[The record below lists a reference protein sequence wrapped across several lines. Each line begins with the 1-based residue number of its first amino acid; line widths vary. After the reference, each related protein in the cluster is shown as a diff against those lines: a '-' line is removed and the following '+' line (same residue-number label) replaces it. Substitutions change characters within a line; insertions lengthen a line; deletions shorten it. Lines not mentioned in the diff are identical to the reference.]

1 MQKVLLDNGVEMPL
15 LGFGVFQVTDADECE
30 RGVYEAIRTGYRL
43 IDTAASYGNEVE
55 VGKAIKGSGVA
66 REELFVTT
74 KLWLQD
80 AGYESTKKAFDKS
93 LKRLQMDYLD
103 LYLIHQPYG
112 DIYGS
117 WRAMEDLYQDGRM
130 KAIGVSNFQPDR
142 IMDLII
148 HNKTV
153 PAVNQIETHPFCQQI
168 ETQKFLRENNVQ
180 IESWGPFA
188 EGKNNIFQNE
198 LLISIAGKYKKSVAQ
213 VILRWLTQRMVVVIP
228 KSVRKERIT
237 ENFNIFDFEL
247 SSDDIDAIVSL
258 DTKKSL
264 FFDHRDPEIVK
275 WLGTRKLDI

>member
-1 MQKVLLDNGVEMPL
+1 MQKVLLNNGVEMPM

-30 RGVYEAIRTGYRL
+30 RGVYEAIHAGYRL

-55 VGKAIKGSGVA
+55 VGKAIKESGVA

-80 AGYESTKKAFDKS
+80 AGYENTKKAFDKS
-93 LKRLQMDYLD
+93 LKRLQLDYLD

-117 WRAMEDLYQDGRM
+117 WRAMEDLYREGRIR
-130 KAIGVSNFQPDR
+130 AIGVSNFQPDR

-148 HNKTV
+148 HNKVV

-168 ETQKFLRENNVQ
+168 ETQKFLQENNVQ

-188 EGKNNIFQNE
+188 EGKNSIFQNE
-198 LLISIAGKYKKSVAQ
+198 TLLSIARDHKKSVAQ
-213 VILRWLTQRMVVVIP
+213 IILRWLTQRKVVAIP
-228 KSVRKERIT
+228 KSVRKDRMM
-237 ENFNIFDFEL
+237 ENFNIFDFKLTSEEM
-247 SSDDIDAIVSL
+247 DAIVSL

-275 WLGTRKLDI
+275 WMGNRKLDT